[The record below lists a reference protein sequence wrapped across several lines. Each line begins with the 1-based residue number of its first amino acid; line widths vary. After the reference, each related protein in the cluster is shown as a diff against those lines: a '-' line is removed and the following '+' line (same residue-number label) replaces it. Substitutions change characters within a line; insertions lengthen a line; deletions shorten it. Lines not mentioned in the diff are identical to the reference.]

1 MNLVKQME
9 EGLRRWVETA
19 LAQAREKGE
28 LSYQEVPSFVIEVP
42 REKQHGDFACNVAML
57 LARQARMAPARIANI
72 IVSNLDKNDALIEG
86 VEVAGAGFINFFLR
100 PDWLYDVPRVVWEAG
115 ENYGQ
120 ELANGQKIQV
130 EFVSA
135 NPTGD
140 LHMGNA
146 RGGAIG
152 DSLANILSLAG
163 YEVEREYYINDAGNQ
178 IELFG
183 LSLEA
188 RYLELCGREFQF
200 PEAGYAGEDVVETVQ
215 RFIAEHGDSLVSAE
229 AEARIRALT
238 GYALQEKIAYIK
250 TTLEQFGITYD
261 VWFKESSLH
270 QSGKLSEV
278 IRELKDAGCL
288 YEEDGAWWFKAG
300 VEEGEAKDEVV
311 IRNNGTPTYF
321 AADIAYHQ
329 NKFERGF
336 DQVINVW
343 GADHHGHVARMK
355 AAVAALGYD
364 PDRLEVLLMQ
374 LVRLYRGG
382 EMVRMSKRT
391 GTLVTLN
398 ELIEEVGRDA
408 ARFFFVMRSADSHL
422 DFDLEL
428 AKQESQENPVY
439 YVQYAH
445 ARICSI
451 LRQAQASGIEIKS
464 PDQVDVRRLAADEE
478 LALLRKVADFPNEI
492 LTAAETMGPHRIA
505 RYVLELAGMFHSYY
519 NHYRVLNEEAELR
532 DARLI
537 LMEII
542 RRTIKKALNILGVSA
557 PERM

>member
-1 MNLVKQME
+1 MNLVKKVE
-9 EGLRRWVETA
+9 EGLRRRVETA
-19 LAQAREKGE
+19 LFQARENGE

-57 LARQARMAPARIANI
+57 LARQARMAPVRIASI
-72 IVSNLDKNDALIEG
+72 IVSNLNKNDDLIEG

-100 PDWLYDVPRVVWEAG
+100 SDWLYEVPRVVWEAG

-120 ELANGQKIQV
+120 ELSTGKKIQV

-188 RYLELCGREFQF
+188 RYLELCGCEFQF

-215 RFIAEHGDSLVSAE
+215 RFIAEYGDSLVSVE

-238 GYALQEKIAYIK
+238 EYALQEKIAYIK
-250 TTLEQFGITYD
+250 ATLEQFGIIYD
-261 VWFKESSLH
+261 VWFNESSLH

-278 IRELKDAGCL
+278 IRELKDAGYL

-300 VEEGEAKDEVV
+300 IDGDIKDEVV

-336 DQVINVW
+336 DRVINVW

-364 PDRLEVLLMQ
+364 PGRLDVLLMQ

-382 EMVRMSKRT
+382 ELVRMSKRT

-398 ELIEEVGRDA
+398 ELLEEVGRDA

-464 PDQVDVRRLAADEE
+464 PDQVDVRRLAAEEE

-505 RYVLELAGMFHSYY
+505 RYVLELAGMLHSYY

-542 RRTIKKALNILGVSA
+542 RRTIKGSECSGVSA

>member
-1 MNLVKQME
+1 MNLVQEIEAQLRERVESALNAAKQ
-9 EGLRRWVETA
+9 
-19 LAQAREKGE
+19 KGQ
-28 LSYQEVPSFVIEVP
+28 LVYQEIPPFVIEVP
-42 REKQHGDFACNVAML
+42 REKHHGDYACNVAML
-57 LARQARMAPARIANI
+57 MSKQARMAPPRIAAI
-72 IVSNLDKNDALIEG
+72 IVDHLELEG
-86 VEVAGAGFINFFLR
+86 SFIDRVEVAGAGFINFFLK
-100 PDWLYDVPRVVWEAG
+100 DEWLFRVPEVVWQSG
-115 ENYGQ
+115 EDYGQ
-120 ELANGQKIQV
+120 AAPRGSKVQV

-135 NPTGD
+135 NPTGN

-152 DSLANILSLAG
+152 DSLANILSMAG

-200 PEAGYAGEDVVETVQ
+200 PEAGYAGEDVLETVQ
-215 RFIAEHGDSLVSAE
+215 HFFGQYGISLADEESV
-229 AEARIRALT
+229 IRRQRLTEFALR
-238 GYALQEKIAYIK
+238 EKLDYIK
-250 TTLEQFGITYD
+250 ASLESFGITYD
-261 VWFKESSLH
+261 VWFSEQSLH
-270 QSGKLSEV
+270 NSGKIEEV
-278 IRELKDAGCL
+278 IEELKTKGYL
-288 YEEDGAWWFKAG
+288 YEKDGAWWFRHGDQAD
-300 VEEGEAKDEVV
+300 EKDEVV
-311 IRNNGTPTYF
+311 IRNNGVPTYF
-321 AADIAYHQ
+321 AADIAYHK

-336 DQVINVW
+336 DWVINVW

-355 AAVAALGYD
+355 AAVAALGFD
-364 PDRLEVLLMQ
+364 PNRLDVLLMQ

-398 ELIEEVGRDA
+398 ELLEEVGRDA
-408 ARFFFVMRSADSHL
+408 ARFFFVMRSPDSHL

-428 AKQESQENPVY
+428 ARKETQDNPVF

-451 LRQAQASGIEIKS
+451 LRQAESAGIDLKDPAGIN
-464 PDQVDVRRLAADEE
+464 PRLLCEPGE
-478 LALLRKVADFPNEI
+478 LELLRKVAEFPNEI
-492 LTAAETMGPHRIA
+492 LAAASTLSPHRIA
-505 RYVLELAGMFHSYY
+505 RYVLDLAGMFHSYY
-519 NHYRVLNEEAELR
+519 NHYRVLNEREELR
-532 DARLI
+532 DARLV

-542 RRTIKKALNILGVSA
+542 RRTIKNSLNLLGVTA

>member
-364 PDRLEVLLMQ
+364 
-374 LVRLYRGG
+374 
-382 EMVRMSKRT
+382 
-391 GTLVTLN
+391 
-398 ELIEEVGRDA
+398 
-408 ARFFFVMRSADSHL
+408 
-422 DFDLEL
+422 
-428 AKQESQENPVY
+428 
-439 YVQYAH
+439 
-445 ARICSI
+445 RI
-451 LRQAQASGIEIKS
+451 GW
-464 PDQVDVRRLAADEE
+464 
-478 LALLRKVADFPNEI
+478 
-492 LTAAETMGPHRIA
+492 
-505 RYVLELAGMFHSYY
+505 RYS
-519 NHYRVLNEEAELR
+519 
-532 DARLI
+532 
-537 LMEII
+537 
-542 RRTIKKALNILGVSA
+542 
-557 PERM
+557 